1 MILQIYNN
9 NEIDPRNPVW
19 EIGPWDF
26 IVKRMTLLDDMHY
39 VAAKVEPENHI
50 TKSAMCQ
57 LTT

>member
-39 VAAKVEPENHI
+39 VAAKVI